1 MYGKGKSQDFLRCLG
16 LQCHV
21 SFEDTDQ
28 QTNNLE
34 CHKNFP
40 NPENKS
46 ICSGVPACKWTHGW
60 LPYSSPCN

>member
-1 MYGKGKSQDFLRCLG
+1 MYGKGKKEKDFLRFLG

-28 QTNNLE
+28 QTNNLK
-34 CHKNFP
+34 CRKDFV

-46 ICSGVPACKWTHGW
+46 ICSGVPAYK
-60 LPYSSPCN
+60 